1 MSLLFLHIL
10 LVILYVANVIIDKNK
25 VSKFL
30 YNRNHRND
38 VTKNRIYKYER
49 RF

>member
-30 YNRNHRND
+30 WSCSRLYWLILSIIEL
-38 VTKNRIYKYER
+38 TEMM
-49 RF
+49 